1 MISIDLNLLRVFD
14 ALYEARSVTRA
25 AERLSLTQSAIS
37 HALGRL
43 RQTIGD
49 PLFVRH
55 SGGLQPTAR
64 AIEIAPGIREGLQQL
79 RSALSPTPFDPA
91 TAVRRFRINTG
102 VYFCA
107 LLIPNLVARLRAQAP
122 NVSLAISAPGPDL
135 LASLDN
141 GSIDIAIGAFGKAPQ
156 RLMRQA
162 LYREQLVWIASRDNP
177 VARAPE
183 TLATLPAEQR
193 FEVAV
198 GRPYPGHGAYSWEN
212 GLERLVIA
220 APSDTPAHGEDLR
233 EPSSVHDALTA
244 IATVAATDLVALVP
258 RQLALK
264 GERSKNVA
272 IIETAAPP
280 NEVEMAMLWH
290 GRLAGDIG
298 LDWLRAQIRACLDQA
313 SLLPSGTPGQIADGE
328 DRTA

>member
-1 MISIDLNLLRVFD
+1 MANIDLNLLRVFD
-14 ALYEARSVTRA
+14 ALYELSSVTRA
-25 AERLSLTQSAIS
+25 AERLGLTQSAIS

-43 RQTIGD
+43 RYAIGD

-55 SGGLQPTAR
+55 AGGLQPTAR

-79 RSALSPTPFDPA
+79 RGALSPSPFDPA
-91 TAVRRFRINTG
+91 TDSRRFRINAG

-107 LLIPNLVARLRAQAP
+107 LLIPPLAARLRAHAP

-141 GSIDIAIGAFGKAPQ
+141 GSIDIALGAFGRAPQ
-156 RLMRQA
+156 RLMRQP
-162 LYREQLVWIASRDNP
+162 LYREQMVWIARRDNP
-177 VARAPE
+177 VVGAPE
-183 TLATLPAEQR
+183 MLSSLPAEQR
-193 FEVAV
+193 LEVAV
-198 GRPYPGHGAYSWEN
+198 GRPYPGHGVYSWEN

-220 APSDTPAHGEDLR
+220 APRPGMPAAGDDLT

-258 RQLALK
+258 RQLALNSAMSQ
-264 GERSKNVA
+264 RIA
-272 IIETAAPP
+272 IIETIAAP
-280 NEVEMAMLWH
+280 NEIEMAMLWH

-298 LDWLRAQIRACLDQA
+298 LGWLRTQLRACLEDALSLPGSRDARVA
-313 SLLPSGTPGQIADGE
+313 STSPA
-328 DRTA
+328 

>member
-1 MISIDLNLLRVFD
+1 MFMIMNMDLNLLRVFD

-55 SGGLQPTAR
+55 AGGLQPTAR
-64 AIEIAPGIREGLQQL
+64 ATEIAPGVREGLQQL
-79 RSALSPTPFDPA
+79 RGALSPTPFDPSSA
-91 TAVRRFRINTG
+91 SRRFRINTG

-107 LLIPNLVARLRAQAP
+107 LLIPGLVARLRASAP

-156 RLMRQA
+156 RLMRQP

-177 VARAPE
+177 VVRNPE
-183 TLATLPAEQR
+183 MLATLPAEQH

-212 GLERLVIA
+212 GLERLVVA
-220 APSDTPAHGEDLR
+220 SPLADLPGRGEDLG

-244 IATVAATDLVALVP
+244 IATVAVTDLVALVP

-264 GERSKNVA
+264 SEKSKRIA
-272 IIETAAPP
+272 IIETGAQSS
-280 NEVEMAMLWH
+280 EVEMAMLWH

-298 LDWLRAQIRACLDQA
+298 LSWLREQLLSCLVEATLRAE
-313 SLLPSGTPGQIADGE
+313 S
-328 DRTA
+328 